1 MLVYMSILSK
11 QHSSCFNVAENCG
24 HYLARDSFGNHE
36 KVLWKQRII
45 EIQKETQFK
54 IRPEH
59 FMSPQKQKHND
70 SN

>member
-1 MLVYMSILSK
+1 MDIVWPGTHLGTMK
-11 QHSSCFNVAENCG
+11 KF
-24 HYLARDSFGNHE
+24 FG
-36 KVLWKQRII
+36 KQRII

-70 SN
+70 SK